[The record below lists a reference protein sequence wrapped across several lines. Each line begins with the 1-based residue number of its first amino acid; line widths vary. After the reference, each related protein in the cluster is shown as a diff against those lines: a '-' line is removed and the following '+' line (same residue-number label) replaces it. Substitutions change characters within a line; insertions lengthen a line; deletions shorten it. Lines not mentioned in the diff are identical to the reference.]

1 MLDAFLDNMDSWVT
15 NVHAVYNISK

>member
-1 MLDAFLDNMDSWVT
+1 MLDAFSDNMDSWVT